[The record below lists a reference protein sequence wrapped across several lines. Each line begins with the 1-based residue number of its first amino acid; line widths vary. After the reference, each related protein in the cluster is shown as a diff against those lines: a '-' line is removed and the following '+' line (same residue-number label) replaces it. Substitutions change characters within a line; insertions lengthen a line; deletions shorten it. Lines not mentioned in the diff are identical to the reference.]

1 MNMIKDFRNNLL
13 KRKELLFS
21 VEAASNPGFQKM
33 LEQCASYFKVEADKV
48 VVKKV
53 WSNFESREFFIEA
66 FIYDSVKDKEKTE
79 PKLKPKKEK
88 GVVK

>member
-13 KRKELLFS
+13 KRKEVLFS
-21 VEAASNPGFQKM
+21 VEAVSNPGFQKIH
-33 LEQCASYFKVEADKV
+33 EQCANHFKVEADKV
-48 VVKKV
+48 VVKKI
-53 WSNFESREFFIEA
+53 WSNFGSREFFIEA

-88 GVVK
+88 GAAK